1 MVPPIGRS
9 PNPLHD
15 LGRGSNEVR
24 MVRLDGEALNQL
36 FSTLAAWNV
45 ILKDTSL
52 TEASYPPASSRSPPE
67 P

>member
-24 MVRLDGEALNQL
+24 MVPLNGEALKQI
-36 FSTLAAWNV
+36 FSTLADWNC
-45 ILKDTSL
+45 ILKDAAYQDS
-52 TEASYPPASSRSPPE
+52 
-67 P
+67 